1 MLFVYLRFGKDNFP
15 FLLNDMD
22 SEIVVLDDTL
32 SPESASA
39 LSVQV
44 ADCLISH
51 QYPKETANR
60 AGLFAEEI
68 GLTVLDINKRSKAP
82 ILVELSLFFEDDQ
95 VLIVERDS
103 GVLFDL
109 TDPDAPVKGLSGFLL
124 SGLMETHKDK
134 AYLVTTG
141 YNRNMIRFAKE
152 NQSGVKT

>member
-1 MLFVYLRFGKDNFP
+1 M
-15 FLLNDMD
+15 
-22 SEIVVLDDTL
+22 
-32 SPESASA
+32 
-39 LSVQV
+39 
-44 ADCLISH
+44 
-51 QYPKETANR
+51 ANR

-68 GLTVLDINKRSKAP
+68 GLTVLDINKQSKDP
-82 ILVELSLFFEDDQ
+82 ILVELSLFFENDQ

-152 NQSGVKT
+152 NQNGVKT